1 MVCLQDA
8 IGAVMG
14 IELMRSEVRVFGGI
28 GGGAGKWVS
37 RFPCWPYPAVLGSG
51 SKEAEEV
58 QCLISASHI
67 SRLLLANQEI
77 DNSLRQKSIDIIERQ
92 FHDLSAKCV
101 STNITRG
108 KDKNQVGISKA
119 KGLRD
124 RHTAWIEFPIF
135 SGQVEVRV
143 RP

>member
-1 MVCLQDA
+1 
-8 IGAVMG
+8 MG
-14 IELMRSEVRVFGGI
+14 IELMRSEVRVLGGI